1 MVVKEKEVSMEDLIK
16 KAKDIT
22 AGVRRNLSDLQNCSR
37 RWRGRRRSMK
47 RKGRS
52 TEVLIMRR
60 QTNMERKEESVKRVV
75 RRSTDVIIDSSKN
88 LGPINNHY
96 LLQYNY
102 IVRTY

>member
-1 MVVKEKEVSMEDLIK
+1 MERKEESVKRVV
-16 KAKDIT
+16 
-22 AGVRRNLSDLQNCSR
+22 
-37 RWRGRRRSMK
+37 RRSMK
-47 RKGRS
+47 RKGRN
-52 TEVLIMRR
+52 TRE
-60 QTNMERKEESVKRVV
+60 TNMERKEENIKRVV